1 MSLAPLIE
9 QHRFRSFDESSLQAG
24 IELLLQEQG
33 VGFEREKRV
42 GDCRFDFWIEGM
54 VIEVKIKGSVSDLIR
69 QLHRYAELGIVEK
82 LLVVTTSMRLCRLP
96 TTILNKPVEVA
107 LVQKL

>member
-1 MSLAPLIE
+1 MSLARLIE

-33 VGFEREKRV
+33 VEFEREKRV

-54 VIEVKIKGSVSDLIR
+54 VVEVKIKGSVSDLLR
-69 QLHRYAELGIVEK
+69 QLHRYAELDLVK
-82 LLVVTTSMRLCRLP
+82 DLLVVTTSMRLCRLP
-96 TTILNKPVEVA
+96 TSILGKAIHLA